1 MGAGV
6 VGGGSGGPARGGGDL
21 GGGLR
26 VLVWLYAV
34 VMWVVAFVYCVQAVL
49 AGQFLSGVY
58 GALSWHQYGA
68 TVSDV
73 LLFCGVVVGV
83 LLRWRGGCRW
93 WPVGAAVGLLV
104 ANQVQNAAGAGRLV
118 SLHVPLGVAM
128 IVVAVLVALRVHRV
142 GLWAGRGEA

>member
-1 MGAGV
+1 MHTELTDEETADLAE
-6 VGGGSGGPARGGGDL
+6 GGRRPGR
-21 GGGLR
+21 GLR
-26 VLVWLYAV
+26 VYAWLYAG
-34 VMWVVAFVYCVQAVL
+34 VMYVVAVVYCLQAVL

-68 TVSDV
+68 TFSDV

-83 LLRWRGGCRW
+83 LLRWRGRGRV
-93 WPVGAAVGLLV
+93 WPLWVAVGLLV

-142 GLWAGRGEA
+142 GQRSGGGEG